1 MLHWFKK
8 IWCSK
13 VLNFISKKMAA
24 RQERLLAA
32 KDVSVRQKF
41 ADKAYNNVSL
51 YSIHT
56 LFITQLIYNQII
68 HVNLARHILK
78 KIVIINT
85 EVIQNLSRSV
95 IISDITCMYI
105 SYRII
110 YGMKFDQLWELTF
123 EDILLCK
130 TWGNRS
136 IILTHIFQY
145 IIMPYVIA
153 AWI

>member
-1 MLHWFKK
+1 
-8 IWCSK
+8 
-13 VLNFISKKMAA
+13 MAA

-78 KIVIINT
+78 
-85 EVIQNLSRSV
+85 E
-95 IISDITCMYI
+95 
-105 SYRII
+105 
-110 YGMKFDQLWELTF
+110 
-123 EDILLCK
+123 
-130 TWGNRS
+130 
-136 IILTHIFQY
+136 
-145 IIMPYVIA
+145 
-153 AWI
+153 